1 MSEAKYLFDKNM
13 EAIAN
18 IDALYHYMEN
28 QVTAFD
34 ITELLRSEYILIV
47 SALDFYIHEAVK
59 NCLVHQ
65 FNLGVCDSDLTIS
78 IPLTTV
84 GIILNS
90 DSNERTKILEKQI
103 GQIMS
108 KDSYQAPRSIE
119 HALKIIGINKM
130 WTAVGKHLGEKGSE
144 VRATL
149 ALIIDRRNKIAHEAD
164 ISPIGG
170 LGEKTNIDTTTVR
183 ECLDFVTTFVE
194 SVEKLINLKLK
205 EGKVTD

>member
-18 IDALYHYMEN
+18 IDAIYHYTEK

-34 ITELLRSEYILIV
+34 ITELLRAEYILIV

-65 FNLGVCDSDLTIS
+65 FNLGICDPDVKIG
-78 IPLTTV
+78 IPLATV
-84 GIILNS
+84 GILLNS
-90 DSNERTKILEKQI
+90 DSNDRTKILEQQI
-103 GQIMS
+103 GQIIS

-119 HALKIIGINKM
+119 NALKMIGINKM
-130 WTAVGKHLGEKGSE
+130 WTAVGKYSGKKGSE

-170 LGEKTNIDTTTVR
+170 LGEKTNIETTTVS
-183 ECLDFVTTFVE
+183 ECLDFVTKFVE
-194 SVEKLINLKLK
+194 SVEKLINLKLE
-205 EGKVTD
+205 EGKATD